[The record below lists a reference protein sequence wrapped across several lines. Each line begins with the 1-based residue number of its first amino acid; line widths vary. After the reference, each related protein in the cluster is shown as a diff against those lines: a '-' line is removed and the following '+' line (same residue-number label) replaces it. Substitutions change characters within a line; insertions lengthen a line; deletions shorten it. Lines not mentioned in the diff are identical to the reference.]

1 MYKIRKELETGF
13 HPSSA
18 KSRDELDE
26 MLADLDAT
34 LPLLIA
40 QNPDSA
46 DFMPLF
52 ADRVDGIVRHASAAD
67 HEWLIDR
74 VHAVLEKNGQ
84 SDDEYLLPH
93 DLLTV

>member
-13 HPSSA
+13 HPSA
-18 KSRDELDE
+18 PKSRTELGE
-26 MLADLDAT
+26 MLADLNTT

-40 QNPDSA
+40 QNPESA

-52 ADRVDGIVRHASAAD
+52 ADRVDGIVRQASASD
-67 HEWLIDR
+67 HEWLLDHI
-74 VHAVLEKNGQ
+74 HAVLEKNGQ

-93 DLLTV
+93 DLSAV